1 VDVLFL
7 TGGEKI
13 LVFVPAAA
21 LPCVTREKREKP
33 DLAPRSSPAL
43 LPVTGLIVFSPNE
56 VRYNSKSKEA
66 TKTVSHQQF
75 PQALVQD
82 SPKLGP

>member
-1 VDVLFL
+1 
-7 TGGEKI
+7 
-13 LVFVPAAA
+13 VFVPVAA

-43 LPVTGLIVFSPNE
+43 LPATVLIVFSPNE
-56 VRYNSKSKEA
+56 VRYNSKLTEA
-66 TKTVSHQQF
+66 AKTVSHQQF